1 MNSALIGSHLKGARN
16 QPTMQ
21 DSQSIKI
28 QKTKDRSNTIMHR
41 EDNCG
46 GCGYC
51 CSGDTNACKSSKK
64 IERRELSVAIL
75 QLHGRMAAI
84 L

>member
-28 QKTKDRSNTIMHR
+28 QKKKTGVIQLCIGKTIV
-41 EDNCG
+41 
-46 GCGYC
+46 
-51 CSGDTNACKSSKK
+51 GDVDIVVLGTQMLAKVQK
-64 IERRELSVAIL
+64 R
-75 QLHGRMAAI
+75 
-84 L
+84 